1 MFSRIFSFIAIF
13 VSIINTDAY
22 NLNFMKVDK
31 KMYNRK
37 VIKVYEP
44 NTLKSVEMDSIVFF
58 TGGNSIIPGD
68 IYSTF
73 IGYLVDYNYSVS
85 VVSNNIDSTCS
96 YLRDIKNKYNNFY
109 FLSHS
114 SGATNAIEVSNRF
127 MDVEKAIFLDPV
139 DNTKLI
145 KMGKNEIYGLRDLLI
160 ITADKSYEWSVMP
173 FKVPFIP
180 AFRLDTKDIGKKNPD
195 VNIKYVNAYDNG
207 HTDVLD
213 SLWSDLMHST
223 FSKGTEDR
231 SEQNL
236 NRYRKFLVDE
246 IHKFICDDATDV
258 SDVSDGNGFLYEM

>member
-1 MFSRIFSFIAIF
+1 MKKILSFILITLL
-13 VSIINTDAY
+13 NCNGY
-22 NLNFMKVDK
+22 NLNFMNVDK
-31 KMYNRK
+31 KMYNGK

-44 NTLKSVEMDSIVFF
+44 NNLKSNQMDSIIFF

-73 IGYLVDYNYSVS
+73 ISYLVDYNYSIS

-96 YLRDIKNKYNNFY
+96 YLRDIKNKYNCFY

-114 SGATNAIEVSNRF
+114 SGATNAIEASNRF
-127 MDVEKAIFLDPV
+127 LNVEKAIFLDPV

-145 KMGKNEIYGLRDLLI
+145 KSNGKNEIFGLRDLMI
-160 ITADKSYEWSVMP
+160 ITAEKSYEWSIMP

-180 AFRLDTKDIGKKNPD
+180 AFRLDTKQIEKDNPN

-223 FSKGTEDR
+223 FSKGTDDR
-231 SEQNL
+231 SEENL
-236 NRYRKFLVDE
+236 NKYRKFLVNE
-246 IHKFICDDATDV
+246 IHNFIYNND
-258 SDVSDGNGFLYEM
+258 SGNFLDEM